1 MRFRYFLL
9 GLLVGIY
16 LGWRWFSLE
25 SERPVTQPVSEP
37 TPFPPKPKTR
47 SKPDPLI
54 EIDGIGPTFVKA
66 LNSIG
71 IWSFEE
77 LASQDADVLAARLP
91 ARITAERIRRD
102 GWIEQARARA
112 RQQ

>member
-16 LGWRWFSLE
+16 LGWRWFSPEAARARLVPE
-25 SERPVTQPVSEP
+25 PEPV
-37 TPFPPKPKTR
+37 PPKPKAR
-47 SKPDPLI
+47 PKPDPLI
-54 EIDGIGPTFVKA
+54 EIDGIGPTFVNA

-71 IWSFEE
+71 VWTFED
-77 LASQDADVLAARLP
+77 LAAQDADTLAARLP
-91 ARITAERIRRD
+91 ARITADRIRRD

-112 RQQ
+112 GQK